1 MAWPW
6 LWLYGFINTP
16 LSLSHW
22 PDRSGLSID
31 FVSFVSRNH
40 CISYLGVVDTV
51 LRPILGNLSISSS
64 PPQFESGC
72 AD

>member
-1 MAWPW
+1 MAW

-16 LSLSHW
+16 LGLSHW
-22 PDRSGLSID
+22 PDRVRLSID

>member
-1 MAWPW
+1 MARV
-6 LWLYGFINTP
+6 
-16 LSLSHW
+16 LSVSVTALVGLT
-22 PDRSGLSID
+22 GLSID